1 MKNWIVIILLLF
13 TSSTA
18 SRSCTTVERS
28 DCQTVSKNGIMKKH
42 TCILLLLFIFYSLCL
57 GLPSAFSVDFIQLER
72 EFAGKGSTQGRFSKN
87 IHLAFDKQNIYVS
100 DTENRLIQKLS
111 ATGEFLF
118 QFPETPASPDNIL
131 RKPGHLAVDTV
142 GNIYVADVT
151 VHHIAEKADPKVY
164 MFAPCV
170 HKFSGTGEL
179 LDTYFVDP
187 MDVYPKVVLPVNL
200 IIDETGKS
208 AFAIQPKG
216 YDRALRVA
224 LNAENELYVLDA
236 ERGRVHKFSAD
247 GEKLIAFG
255 RYGAGDGEFDTDAA
269 DIAIDARRN
278 VLIADTG
285 NHRVV
290 RFDAAGKSLGSFG
303 RKGRGNGEFM
313 KPMALVALPSGE
325 ILVKDASQ
333 FRRKVGG
340 LPEVIVL
347 SPNLTQLTES
357 TPGQAELADT
367 ITNATRSQYGPFA
380 QSPAVAADTAAL
392 NRRVRLLEEAE
403 YSRYYADETDEEDKA
418 ELAEELKR
426 KDIRL
431 TLFHNVI
438 SRIQKFDS
446 NGRYLG
452 RIVYETDQ
460 LSEEKH
466 DQTFLDLDAAGY
478 LYLRDDSDFTIAQ
491 YSVTGFTVKPSHMNG
506 FYSLRAANLHN
517 NYMEDYEDI
526 DPFTDVEDK
535 LNQLEFKNLFGWTY
549 SLSERWHLT
558 FLDELTYSEQDQ
570 RYITPAKV
578 EDSYDFGTQ
587 ALENA
592 FAANLKFITNPNPY
606 RYKELNVSIGRVDGT
621 SDLTQDALYPDLNKQ
636 RRIDTGDASSTVIEL
651 NWDIWSRTNLW
662 LRYADLNPAETS
674 RNFIRRF
681 YDVSGDL
688 YEVFGSRNQA
698 RQFLG
703 ELTIKF

>member
-1 MKNWIVIILLLF
+1 
-13 TSSTA
+13 
-18 SRSCTTVERS
+18 
-28 DCQTVSKNGIMKKH
+28 MKKH
-42 TCILLLLFIFYSLCL
+42 IFLLQCSLFICCSLCI
-57 GLPSAFSVDFIQLER
+57 GLHSAFSVDFIQLER
-72 EFAGKGSTQGRFSKN
+72 EFAGKGSTHGRFSKD
-87 IHLAFDKQNIYVS
+87 IHLAFDRQHIYVS

-111 ATGEFLF
+111 ATGEFLL
-118 QFPETPASPDNIL
+118 QFPEAPESPDNIL
-131 RKPGHLAVDTV
+131 RKPGHLAVDST

-151 VHHIAEKADPKVY
+151 VHHIGETAEPNEPKVY

-170 HKFSGTGEL
+170 HKFSATGEL
-179 LDTYFVDP
+179 LDTYFVDNV
-187 MDVYPKVVLPVNL
+187 DVQPKVVLPVHFM
-200 IIDETGKS
+200 IDEAGKS

-216 YDRALRVA
+216 HDRVLRVA
-224 LNAENELYVLDA
+224 LNAQNELYVLDA
-236 ERGRVHKFSAD
+236 ERGRVHKFGAD
-247 GEKLIAFG
+247 GEKLLAFG
-255 RYGAGDGEFDTDAA
+255 RYGASDGEFDTDAA
-269 DIAIDARRN
+269 DIAIDARGN

-313 KPMALVALPSGE
+313 KPMALVALPTGE

-340 LPEVIVL
+340 LPEVVVL
-347 SPNLTQLTES
+347 SPTLTQLTES
-357 TPGQAELADT
+357 SPGQAELADT
-367 ITNATRSQYGPFA
+367 ITNATRSQYGPFT
-380 QSPAVAADTAAL
+380 AADTVAL

-418 ELAEELKR
+418 ELAEELRR

-438 SRIQKFDS
+438 SRVQKFDS
-446 NGRYLG
+446 SGRYIG
-452 RIVYETDQ
+452 RIIYETDQ

-478 LYLRDDSDFTIAQ
+478 LYLRDESDFTIAQ
-491 YSVTGFTVKPSHMNG
+491 YSVTGFTLKPSHTNG
-506 FYSLRAANLHN
+506 FYSLRAANLYN
-517 NYMEDYEDI
+517 KYFEDYEDI
-526 DPFTDVEDK
+526 DVFTDVEDK
-535 LNQLEFKNLFGWTY
+535 LNQLELKNLFGWTY

-558 FLDELTYSEQDQ
+558 VLDELTYGEQDE

-592 FAANLKFITNPNPY
+592 FAVNLKFITNPNPY
-606 RYKELNVSIGRVDGT
+606 RYKELNLSVGRVDGT
-621 SDLTQDALYPDLNKQ
+621 SDLTQNALYADLNKQ
-636 RRIDTGDASSTVIEL
+636 RRIDTGDANSTVIEL

>member
-1 MKNWIVIILLLF
+1 MKRYIVILPLL
-13 TSSTA
+13 S
-18 SRSCTTVERS
+18 
-28 DCQTVSKNGIMKKH
+28 
-42 TCILLLLFIFYSLCL
+42 IFCSLCL
-57 GLPSAFSVDFIQLER
+57 GLNSAFSVDFIQLER
-72 EFAGKGSTQGRFSKN
+72 EFAGKGSSQGRFGKD
-87 IHLAFDKQNIYVS
+87 IHLAFDNQNIYVS
-100 DTENRLIQKLS
+100 DTQNRLIQKLS

-118 QFPETPASPDNIL
+118 QIPEAPESADNIL
-131 RKPGHLAVDTV
+131 RKPGHLAVDNM

-151 VHHIAEKADPKVY
+151 AHHIADSTDPKVY
-164 MFAPCV
+164 MFAPCIY
-170 HKFSGTGEL
+170 KFSRTGEL

-187 MDVYPKVVLPVNL
+187 VDVHPKVILPANL
-200 IIDETGKS
+200 IIDEEGKAS
-208 AFAIQPKG
+208 FAIQPKG
-216 YDRALRVA
+216 HDRALRVA
-224 LNAENELYVLDA
+224 LNVQNELYVLDA
-236 ERGRVHKFSAD
+236 ELGHVHKFNAE
-247 GEKLIAFG
+247 GEKLVTFG
-255 RYGAGDGEFDTDAA
+255 RYGAGEGEFDTDAA
-269 DIAIDARRN
+269 DIAIDARGN

-285 NHRVV
+285 NHRIV
-290 RFDAAGKSLGSFG
+290 RFDASGKSLDSFG
-303 RKGRGNGEFM
+303 REGRGNGEFM
-313 KPMALVALPSGE
+313 KPMALATLPTGE

-340 LPEVIVL
+340 LPEVIAL
-347 SPNLTQLTES
+347 SPTLTQLTEG

-367 ITNATRSQYGPFA
+367 IVNATQPRYGPFA
-380 QSPAVAADTAAL
+380 QNAAAVDAAAL

-403 YSRYYADETDEEDKA
+403 YSRYYADETDEEDKE

-438 SRIQKFDS
+438 SRIQKFDL

-466 DQTFLDLDAAGY
+466 DQTFLDLDAAGH
-478 LYLRDDSDFTIAQ
+478 LYLRDASDFTIAQ
-491 YSVTGFTVKPSHMNG
+491 YSVSGFTVKPSHMNG
-506 FYSLRAANLHN
+506 FYSVRAARLNN
-517 NYMEDYEDI
+517 NYLEDYEDI
-526 DPFTDVEDK
+526 DFSTDVQDE
-535 LNQLEFKNLFGWTY
+535 LSQLELKNLFGWTY

-558 FLDELTYSEQDQ
+558 FLDEFTYNEQDE
-570 RYITPAKV
+570 RYVTPAKV
-578 EDSYDFGTQ
+578 EDSYDFETQ

-606 RYKELNVSIGRVDGT
+606 RYKELNLSVGRVDGT
-621 SDLTQDALYPDLNKQ
+621 SDLMQDALFPDLNKQ
-636 RRIDTGDASSTVIEL
+636 RRVDTGDANSTVVEL
-651 NWDIWSRTNLW
+651 NWDIWSRANLW

-688 YEVFGSRNQA
+688 YEVFGSRNEA

>member
-1 MKNWIVIILLLF
+1 MKRYIIILPLL
-13 TSSTA
+13 S
-18 SRSCTTVERS
+18 
-28 DCQTVSKNGIMKKH
+28 
-42 TCILLLLFIFYSLCL
+42 IFCSLSI
-57 GLPSAFSVDFIQLER
+57 GLNSAFSVDFIQLER
-72 EFAGKGSTQGRFSKN
+72 EFAGKGSTQGRFGKD
-87 IHLAFDKQNIYVS
+87 IHLAFDNQNIYVS

-118 QFPETPASPDNIL
+118 QIPEAPESLDNIL
-131 RKPGHLAVDTV
+131 RKPGHLTVDSL

-151 VHHIAEKADPKVY
+151 VHHIAESTDPKVY

-170 HKFSGTGEL
+170 YKFSGTGEL

-187 MDVYPKVVLPVNL
+187 VDVHPKVILPVNL
-200 IIDETGKS
+200 IIDEEGQT

-216 YDRALRVA
+216 HDRALRVA
-224 LNAENELYVLDA
+224 LNSQNELYVLDA
-236 ERGRVHKFSAD
+236 ELGRVHKFNAD
-247 GEKLIAFG
+247 GEKLFAFG
-255 RYGAGDGEFDTDAA
+255 RYGAGEGEFDMDAA
-269 DIAIDARRN
+269 DIAIDARGN
-278 VLIADTG
+278 VLITDTG
-285 NHRVV
+285 NHRIV

-303 RKGRGNGEFM
+303 REGRGNGEFV
-313 KPMALVALPSGE
+313 KPMALVALPTGE

-340 LPEVIVL
+340 LPEVIAL
-347 SPNLTQLTES
+347 SPTLTQLTES

-367 ITNATRSQYGPFA
+367 IVNATQPRYGPFV
-380 QSPAVAADTAAL
+380 QSPAAAADTAAL

-403 YSRYYADETDEEDKA
+403 YTRYYGNEIDDEDKE

-438 SRIQKFDS
+438 SRIQKFDP
-446 NGRYLG
+446 NGRYMG

-466 DQTFLDLDAAGY
+466 DLTFLDLDAAGH
-478 LYLRDDSDFTIAQ
+478 LYLRDASDFTIAQ
-491 YSVTGFTVKPSHMNG
+491 YSVSGFTVKPSHMNG
-506 FYSLRAANLHN
+506 FYSVRAASLHN
-517 NYMEDYEDI
+517 NYLEDYEDI
-526 DPFTDVEDK
+526 DFSTDVQDE
-535 LNQLEFKNLFGWTY
+535 LSQLELKNLFGWTY

-558 FLDELTYSEQDQ
+558 FLDELTYGEQDE
-570 RYITPAKV
+570 RYVTPAKV
-578 EDSYDFGTQ
+578 EDSYDFETQ

-592 FAANLKFITNPNPY
+592 FAANLKFITNLNPY
-606 RYKELNVSIGRVDGT
+606 RYKELNLSVGRVDGT
-621 SDLTQDALYPDLNKQ
+621 SDLMQDALFPDLNKQ
-636 RRIDTGDASSTVIEL
+636 RRIDTGDANSTVVEL
-651 NWDIWSRTNLW
+651 NWDIWSRANLW

-688 YEVFGSRNQA
+688 YEVFGSRNEA

>member
-1 MKNWIVIILLLF
+1 MKNTTLTILLTF
-13 TSSTA
+13 
-18 SRSCTTVERS
+18 C
-28 DCQTVSKNGIMKKH
+28 
-42 TCILLLLFIFYSLCL
+42 SLCL
-57 GLPSAFSVDFIQLER
+57 GLPFAFSVDFIRLER
-72 EFAGKGSTQGRFSKN
+72 EFAGKGSTQGRFGKD
-87 IHLAFDKQNIYVS
+87 IHLAFDSQHIYVS

-118 QFPETPASPDNIL
+118 QIPEAPESLDNIL
-131 RKPGHLAVDTV
+131 RKPGHLAVDTL

-151 VHHIAEKADPKVY
+151 VHHIAESMDPKVY

-170 HKFSGTGEL
+170 YKFNGTGEL

-187 MDVYPKVVLPVNL
+187 VDVHPKVVLPVNF
-200 IIDETGKS
+200 IIDEEGKT

-216 YDRALRVA
+216 HDRALRVA
-224 LNAENELYVLDA
+224 LNSENELYVLDA
-236 ERGRVHKFSAD
+236 ELGRVHKFGAD
-247 GEKLIAFG
+247 GEKLLAFG
-255 RYGAGDGEFDTDAA
+255 RYGAGAGEFDMDAA
-269 DIAIDARRN
+269 DIAIDARGN

-285 NHRVV
+285 NHRIV
-290 RFDAAGKSLGSFG
+290 RFDAAGKPLGSFG
-303 RKGRGNGEFM
+303 REGRGNGEFV
-313 KPMALVALPSGE
+313 KPMALVTLPTGE

-340 LPEVIVL
+340 LPEVIAL
-347 SPNLTQLTES
+347 SPTLTQLTES

-367 ITNATRSQYGPFA
+367 IVNATQSRYGPFA
-380 QSPAVAADTAAL
+380 QSPAAAADTAAL

-403 YSRYYADETDEEDKA
+403 YSRYYADEIYDEDKE

-431 TLFHNVI
+431 TLFHNVV
-438 SRIQKFDS
+438 SRIQKFDP

-452 RIVYETDQ
+452 RIIYETDQ

-466 DQTFLDLDAAGY
+466 DLTFLDLDALGH
-478 LYLRDDSDFTIAQ
+478 LYLRDASDFTIAQ
-491 YSVTGFTVKPSHMNG
+491 YSVSGFTVKPSHMNG
-506 FYSLRAANLHN
+506 FYSVRAASLHN
-517 NYMEDYEDI
+517 NYLEDYEDI
-526 DPFTDVEDK
+526 DFSTDVQDE
-535 LNQLEFKNLFGWTY
+535 LSQLELKNLFGWTY

-558 FLDELTYSEQDQ
+558 FLDELTYGEQDE
-570 RYITPAKV
+570 RYVTPAKV
-578 EDSYDFGTQ
+578 EDSYDFETQ

-606 RYKELNVSIGRVDGT
+606 RYKELNLSVGRVDGT
-621 SDLTQDALYPDLNKQ
+621 SDLMQDALFPDLNKQ
-636 RRIDTGDASSTVIEL
+636 RRIDTGDANSTVVEL
-651 NWDIWSRTNLW
+651 NWDIWSRANLW

-688 YEVFGSRNQA
+688 YEVFGSRNEA

>member
-1 MKNWIVIILLLF
+1 
-13 TSSTA
+13 
-18 SRSCTTVERS
+18 
-28 DCQTVSKNGIMKKH
+28 MKKH
-42 TCILLLLFIFYSLCL
+42 IIILPLLSVFCSLCI
-57 GLPSAFSVDFIQLER
+57 GLPSAFSVDFLQLVQ
-72 EFAGKGSTQGRFSKN
+72 EFAGKGSTQGRFSKD
-87 IHLAFDKQNIYVS
+87 IHLAFDSQHIYIS

-118 QFPETPASPDNIL
+118 QFPEVPESPDNIL
-131 RKPGHLAVDTV
+131 RKPGHLAVDST

-151 VHHIAEKADPKVY
+151 VQHIAETADPKVY

-170 HKFSGTGEL
+170 HKFSALGEL
-179 LDTYFVDP
+179 LDTYFVDT
-187 MDVYPKVVLPVNL
+187 MDVYPKVVLPANL
-200 IIDETGKS
+200 IIDEAGKS

-216 YDRALRVA
+216 HDRALRVA
-224 LNAENELYVLDA
+224 LNTENELYILDA
-236 ERGRVHKFSAD
+236 ERGRVHKFSAN
-247 GEKLIAFG
+247 GEKLGAFG

-269 DIAIDARRN
+269 DITIDVRGN
-278 VLIADTG
+278 ILIADTG

-290 RFDAAGKSLGSFG
+290 RFDAAGKPLGSFG
-303 RKGRGNGEFM
+303 RKGRGNGEFT
-313 KPMALVALPSGE
+313 KPMALVALPTGE

-340 LPEVIVL
+340 LPEVVVL
-347 SPNLTQLTES
+347 SPTLTQLTEG

-367 ITNATRSQYGPFA
+367 ISSATRSAYGPFA
-380 QSPAVAADTAAL
+380 QSSVVAADTAAL

-403 YSRYYADETDEEDKA
+403 YSRYYADETDDAEDKA

-438 SRIQKFDS
+438 SRIQKFDG
-446 NGRYLG
+446 NGRYIG

-517 NYMEDYEDI
+517 NYLEDYEDI
-526 DPFTDVEDK
+526 DFATDVEDK

-558 FLDELTYSEQDQ
+558 FLDELTYAEQDE

-606 RYKELNVSIGRVDGT
+606 RYKELNLSVGRVDGT
-621 SDLTQDALYPDLNKQ
+621 SDLTQNALYADLNKQ

-688 YEVFGSRNQA
+688 YEVFGSRNEA

>member
-1 MKNWIVIILLLF
+1 MKRYIVILTLL
-13 TSSTA
+13 S
-18 SRSCTTVERS
+18 
-28 DCQTVSKNGIMKKH
+28 
-42 TCILLLLFIFYSLCL
+42 IFGSLSI
-57 GLPSAFSVDFIQLER
+57 GLKSAFSVDFIQLER
-72 EFAGKGSTQGRFSKN
+72 EFAGKGSTQGRFGKD
-87 IHLAFDKQNIYVS
+87 IHLAFDNQNIYVS

-118 QFPETPASPDNIL
+118 QIPEAPESPDNIL
-131 RKPGHLAVDTV
+131 RKPGHLAVDSI

-151 VHHIAEKADPKVY
+151 AHHIANSADPKVY
-164 MFAPCV
+164 MFAPCIY
-170 HKFSGTGEL
+170 KFSRTGEL

-187 MDVYPKVVLPVNL
+187 VDVHPKVILPANL
-200 IIDETGKS
+200 IIDEEGKAS
-208 AFAIQPKG
+208 FAIQPKG
-216 YDRALRVA
+216 HDRALRVA
-224 LNAENELYVLDA
+224 LNAQNELYVLDA
-236 ERGRVHKFSAD
+236 ELGYVHKFNAE
-247 GEKLIAFG
+247 GEKLITFG
-255 RYGAGDGEFDTDAA
+255 RYGAGEGEFDMDAA
-269 DIAIDARRN
+269 DIAIDARGN

-285 NHRVV
+285 NHRIV
-290 RFDAAGKSLGSFG
+290 RFDAAGKPLDSFG
-303 RKGRGNGEFM
+303 REGRGNGEFM
-313 KPMALVALPSGE
+313 KPMALATLPTGE

-340 LPEVIVL
+340 LPEVIAL
-347 SPNLTQLTES
+347 SPTLTQLTES

-367 ITNATRSQYGPFA
+367 IVNATQPRYGPFA
-380 QSPAVAADTAAL
+380 QSAAAADAAAL

-403 YSRYYADETDEEDKA
+403 YSRYYADETDEEDKE

-438 SRIQKFDS
+438 SRIQKFDL

-466 DQTFLDLDAAGY
+466 DQTFLDLDAAGH
-478 LYLRDDSDFTIAQ
+478 LYLRDASDFTIAQ
-491 YSVTGFTVKPSHMNG
+491 YSVSGFTVKPSHMNG
-506 FYSLRAANLHN
+506 FYSVRAARLNN
-517 NYMEDYEDI
+517 NYLEDYEDI
-526 DPFTDVEDK
+526 DFSTDVQDE
-535 LNQLEFKNLFGWTY
+535 LSQLELKNLFGWTY

-558 FLDELTYSEQDQ
+558 FLDEFTYNEQDE
-570 RYITPAKV
+570 RYVTPAKV
-578 EDSYDFGTQ
+578 EDSYDFETQ

-606 RYKELNVSIGRVDGT
+606 RYKELNLSVGRVDGT
-621 SDLTQDALYPDLNKQ
+621 SDLTQDALFPDLNKQ
-636 RRIDTGDASSTVIEL
+636 HRVDTGDANSTVVEL

-688 YEVFGSRNQA
+688 YEVFGSRNEA

>member
-1 MKNWIVIILLLF
+1 
-13 TSSTA
+13 
-18 SRSCTTVERS
+18 
-28 DCQTVSKNGIMKKH
+28 MKKH
-42 TCILLLLFIFYSLCL
+42 TVILTLLSIFCSLCI

-72 EFAGKGSTQGRFSKN
+72 EFAGKGSTQGRFGKD
-87 IHLAFDKQNIYVS
+87 IHLAFDKQYIYVS

-118 QFPETPASPDNIL
+118 QIPEAPESLDNIL
-131 RKPGHLAVDTV
+131 RKPRHLAVDTL

-151 VHHIAEKADPKVY
+151 VHHIAESTDPKVY

-170 HKFSGTGEL
+170 YKFSGTGEL

-187 MDVYPKVVLPVNL
+187 VDVHPKVVLPVSL
-200 IIDETGKS
+200 IIDEEGKT

-216 YDRALRVA
+216 HDRALRVA
-224 LNAENELYVLDA
+224 LNAQNELYVLDA
-236 ERGRVHKFSAD
+236 ELGRVHKFNAE
-247 GEKLIAFG
+247 GEKLITFG
-255 RYGAGDGEFDTDAA
+255 RYGAGVGEFDMDAA
-269 DIAIDARRN
+269 DIAIDARGN

-285 NHRVV
+285 NHRIV
-290 RFDAAGKSLGSFG
+290 RFDAAGKSLDNFG
-303 RKGRGNGEFM
+303 REGRGNGEFV
-313 KPMALVALPSGE
+313 KPMALVTLPTGE
-325 ILVKDASQ
+325 ILVKDASR

-340 LPEVIVL
+340 LPEVVAL
-347 SPNLTQLTES
+347 SPTLTQLTES

-367 ITNATRSQYGPFA
+367 IVNATQPRYGPFA
-380 QSPAVAADTAAL
+380 QSPAAAADTAAL
-392 NRRVRLLEEAE
+392 NRRIRLLEEAE
-403 YSRYYADETDEEDKA
+403 YSRYYADEIYDEDKE

-438 SRIQKFDS
+438 SRVQKFDP

-466 DQTFLDLDAAGY
+466 DLTFLDLDAAGH
-478 LYLRDDSDFTIAQ
+478 LYLRDASDFTIAQ
-491 YSVTGFTVKPSHMNG
+491 YSVSGFTVKPSHMNG
-506 FYSLRAANLHN
+506 FYSVRAARLNN
-517 NYMEDYEDI
+517 NYLEDYEDI
-526 DPFTDVEDK
+526 DFSTDVQDE
-535 LNQLEFKNLFGWTY
+535 LSQLELKNLFGWTY

-558 FLDELTYSEQDQ
+558 FLDELTYGEQDE
-570 RYITPAKV
+570 RYVTPAKV
-578 EDSYDFGTQ
+578 EDSYDFETQ

-606 RYKELNVSIGRVDGT
+606 RYKELNLSVGRVDGT
-621 SDLTQDALYPDLNKQ
+621 SDLMQDALFPDLNKQ
-636 RRIDTGDASSTVIEL
+636 RRIDTGDANSTVVEL
-651 NWDIWSRTNLW
+651 NWDIWSRANLW

-688 YEVFGSRNQA
+688 YEVFGSRNEA

>member
-1 MKNWIVIILLLF
+1 
-13 TSSTA
+13 
-18 SRSCTTVERS
+18 
-28 DCQTVSKNGIMKKH
+28 MKKH
-42 TCILLLLFIFYSLCL
+42 IRILRSLFLFCLLGI

-72 EFAGKGSTQGRFSKN
+72 EFGGKGSTDGRFSKD
-87 IHLAFDKQNIYVS
+87 IYLAFDRQNIYVS

-118 QFPETPASPDNIL
+118 QIPETPESPDNIL
-131 RKPGHLAVDTV
+131 RKPRHLAVDSV

-151 VHHIAEKADPKVY
+151 AHHISEKTDPKIY

-170 HKFSGTGEL
+170 HKFSPVGKL
-179 LDTYFVDP
+179 LDTYFVDVV
-187 MDVYPKVVLPVNL
+187 DVYPKVVLTAGL
-200 IIDETGKS
+200 ILDEDGKA
-208 AFAIQPKG
+208 AFAIQPRG

-236 ERGRVHKFSAD
+236 ERGRIHKFGTD
-247 GEKLIAFG
+247 GEKMTTFG

-269 DIAIDARRN
+269 DIAIDARGN

-285 NHRVV
+285 NHRIV

-303 RKGRGNGEFM
+303 RKGRGNGEFT
-313 KPMALVALPSGE
+313 KPMALATLPTGE
-325 ILVKDASQ
+325 VLVKDASQ
-333 FRRKVGG
+333 FRRKIGG
-340 LPEVIVL
+340 LPEIVVL
-347 SPNLTQLTES
+347 SPTLTQLTES
-357 TPGQAELADT
+357 APGQAELADT
-367 ITNATRSQYGPFA
+367 INNATRAQYGPFVQNPVA
-380 QSPAVAADTAAL
+380 AADTAAL

-403 YSRYYADETDEEDKA
+403 YSRYYAGETDEEDDA

-426 KDIRL
+426 KDLRL
-431 TLFHNVI
+431 TLLHNVI
-438 SRIQKFDS
+438 SRVQKFDS
-446 NGRYLG
+446 NGQYIG
-452 RIVYETDQ
+452 RIIYETDQ

-466 DQTFLDLDAAGY
+466 DQTFLALDASGH
-478 LYLRDDSDFTIAQ
+478 LYLRDDSDFSIAQ
-491 YSVTGFTVKPSHMNG
+491 YSITNFTVKPSHING
-506 FYSLRAANLHN
+506 FYSLRAANLQN
-517 NYMEDYEDI
+517 NYTEDYEDI
-526 DPFTDVEDK
+526 DVLTDVEDK
-535 LNQLEFKNLFGWTY
+535 LNQLEFKNLLGLTY

-558 FLDELTYSEQDQ
+558 FLDELTYAEQDE
-570 RYITPAKV
+570 RYITPAKK

-592 FAANLKFITNPNPY
+592 FAANLKFITNPNRY
-606 RYKELNVSIGRVDGT
+606 RYKELNLSVGRVDGT
-621 SDLTQDALYPDLNKQ
+621 SDLTQDALYVDLNKQ
-636 RRIDTGDASSTVIEL
+636 RRVDTGDASSTVIEL

>member
-1 MKNWIVIILLLF
+1 MKRHIIILPLLP
-13 TSSTA
+13 
-18 SRSCTTVERS
+18 
-28 DCQTVSKNGIMKKH
+28 
-42 TCILLLLFIFYSLCL
+42 LFCSLCL
-57 GLPSAFSVDFIQLER
+57 GLNSAFSVDFIQLER
-72 EFAGKGSTQGRFSKN
+72 EFAGKGSTQGRFGKD
-87 IHLAFDKQNIYVS
+87 IHLAFDTQHIYVS
-100 DTENRLIQKLS
+100 DTQNRLIQKLS

-118 QFPETPASPDNIL
+118 QIPEGPESPDNIL
-131 RKPGHLAVDTV
+131 RKPGHLAVGSM

-151 VHHIAEKADPKVY
+151 AHHIADSTDPKVY
-164 MFAPCV
+164 MFAPCIY
-170 HKFSGTGEL
+170 KFSRTGEL

-187 MDVYPKVVLPVNL
+187 VDVHPKVILPANL
-200 IIDETGKS
+200 IIDEEGKAS
-208 AFAIQPKG
+208 FAIQPKG
-216 YDRALRVA
+216 HDRALRVA
-224 LNAENELYVLDA
+224 LNAQNELYVLDA
-236 ERGRVHKFSAD
+236 ELGHVHKFNAE
-247 GEKLIAFG
+247 GEKLITFG
-255 RYGAGDGEFDTDAA
+255 RYGAGEGEFDTDAA
-269 DIAIDARRN
+269 DIAIDARGN

-285 NHRVV
+285 NHRIV
-290 RFDAAGKSLGSFG
+290 RFDAAGKPLDSFG
-303 RKGRGNGEFM
+303 REGRGNGEFM
-313 KPMALVALPSGE
+313 KPMALATLPTGE

-340 LPEVIVL
+340 LPEVIAL
-347 SPNLTQLTES
+347 SPTLTQLTEG

-367 ITNATRSQYGPFA
+367 IVNATQPRYGPFA
-380 QSPAVAADTAAL
+380 QNAAAADAAAL

-403 YSRYYADETDEEDKA
+403 YSRYYADETDEEEKE

-438 SRIQKFDS
+438 SRIQKFDL

-466 DQTFLDLDAAGY
+466 DQTFLDLDAAGH
-478 LYLRDDSDFTIAQ
+478 LYLRDASDFTIAQ
-491 YSVTGFTVKPSHMNG
+491 YSVSGFTVKPSHMNG
-506 FYSLRAANLHN
+506 FYSVRAARLNN
-517 NYMEDYEDI
+517 NYLEDYEDI
-526 DPFTDVEDK
+526 DFSTDVQDE
-535 LNQLEFKNLFGWTY
+535 LSQLELKNLFGWTY

-558 FLDELTYSEQDQ
+558 FLDEFTYNEQDE
-570 RYITPAKV
+570 RYVTPAKV
-578 EDSYDFGTQ
+578 EDSYDFETQ

-606 RYKELNVSIGRVDGT
+606 RYKELNLSVGRVDGT
-621 SDLTQDALYPDLNKQ
+621 SDLMQDALFPDLNKQ
-636 RRIDTGDASSTVIEL
+636 RRVDTGDANSTVVEL
-651 NWDIWSRTNLW
+651 NWDIWSRANLW

-688 YEVFGSRNQA
+688 YEVFGSRNEA

>member
-1 MKNWIVIILLLF
+1 MKKDTLILLSLSLF
-13 TSSTA
+13 
-18 SRSCTTVERS
+18 CFL
-28 DCQTVSKNGIMKKH
+28 GIR
-42 TCILLLLFIFYSLCL
+42 
-57 GLPSAFSVDFIQLER
+57 LPSAFSVDFIQLEH
-72 EFAGKGSTQGRFSKN
+72 EFAGKGSTEGRFSKN
-87 IHLAFDKQNIYVS
+87 IHLAFDREHIYVS

-118 QFPETPASPDNIL
+118 QFPEVPESPDNIL
-131 RKPGHLAVDTV
+131 RKPGPLAVDST

-151 VHHIAEKADPKVY
+151 VQHIAETADPKIY

-170 HKFSGTGEL
+170 YKFSPVGEL
-179 LDTYFVDP
+179 LETYFVDP
-187 MDVYPKVVLPVNL
+187 VDVRPKVVLVGSFV
-200 IIDETGKS
+200 IDEHGKT
-208 AFAIQPKG
+208 AFGIQPKG
-216 YDRALRVA
+216 HDRALRVA

-236 ERGRVHKFSAD
+236 KRGRIHKFGTD
-247 GEKLIAFG
+247 GEKMTAFG

-269 DIAIDARRN
+269 DIAIDRHGN
-278 VLIADTG
+278 VWITDTG
-285 NHRVV
+285 NHRIV
-290 RFDAAGKSLGSFG
+290 RFDAAGKPLGSFG

-340 LPEVIVL
+340 LPEVVVL
-347 SPNLTQLTES
+347 SPTLTQLAEGA
-357 TPGQAELADT
+357 PGQAELADT
-367 ITNATRSQYGPFA
+367 IKNATRSQYGPFA

-403 YSRYYADETDEEDKA
+403 YSRYYAGETDEEDAA

-431 TLFHNVI
+431 TLFHTVI

-446 NGRYLG
+446 NGRYIG
-452 RIVYETDQ
+452 RIIYETDQ
-460 LSEEKH
+460 LSEERH
-466 DQTFLDLDAAGY
+466 DQTFLDLDTSGH

-491 YSVTGFTVKPSHMNG
+491 YSITGFTVKPSHMNG
-506 FYSLRAANLHN
+506 FYSLRAANLYN
-517 NYMEDYEDI
+517 EYYEDYEDI
-526 DPFTDVEDK
+526 DALTDVQDE
-535 LNQLEFKNLFGWTY
+535 LNQLEFKNLLGWTY

-558 FLDELTYSEQDQ
+558 FLDELTYAEQDE

-578 EDSYDFGTQ
+578 EDSYDLETQ

-606 RYKELNVSIGRVDGT
+606 RYKELNLSVGRVDGT
-621 SDLTQDALYPDLNKQ
+621 SDLTQDALYVDLNKQ
-636 RRIDTGDASSTVIEL
+636 RRVDTGDASSTVIEL
-651 NWDIWSRTNLW
+651 NWDMGSRTNLW

>member
-1 MKNWIVIILLLF
+1 
-13 TSSTA
+13 
-18 SRSCTTVERS
+18 
-28 DCQTVSKNGIMKKH
+28 MKKH
-42 TCILLLLFIFYSLCL
+42 TLILRSLSVFCFLCI
-57 GLPSAFSVDFIQLER
+57 GLPSAFPVDFIQLER
-72 EFAGKGSTQGRFSKN
+72 EFGGKGSTEGRFSKD
-87 IHLAFDKQNIYVS
+87 IHLAFDRQNIYVS

-118 QFPETPASPDNIL
+118 QIPEAPESPDNIL
-131 RKPGHLAVDTV
+131 RKPGHLAVDSA

-151 VHHIAEKADPKVY
+151 IHHIAKTGTEGETPKVY

-170 HKFSGTGEL
+170 RKFSGTGEL
-179 LDTYFVDP
+179 LDTYFVDA
-187 MDVYPKVVLPVNL
+187 MDVLPKVVLPVNL
-200 IIDETGKS
+200 IIDEDGKT
-208 AFAIQPKG
+208 AWAIQPKG

-224 LNAENELYVLDA
+224 LNAQNELYILDA
-236 ERGRVHKFSAD
+236 ERGRVHKFGVDA
-247 GEKLIAFG
+247 EKVATFG

-269 DIAIDARRN
+269 DIAIDARGN

-285 NHRVV
+285 NHRIV

-303 RKGRGNGEFM
+303 RKGRGNGEFR
-313 KPMALVALPSGE
+313 KPMALATLPTGE

-333 FRRKVGG
+333 FRRKIGG
-340 LPEVIVL
+340 LPEIVVL
-347 SPNLTQLTES
+347 SPTLTQLTES

-367 ITNATRSQYGPFA
+367 INNATRSQYGPFA

-403 YSRYYADETDEEDKA
+403 YSRYYAGETDEEDDA

-426 KDIRL
+426 KDLRL
-431 TLFHNVI
+431 TLLHNVI

-446 NGRYLG
+446 NGQYIG

-466 DQTFLDLDAAGY
+466 DQTFLDLDASGH

-491 YSVTGFTVKPSHMNG
+491 YSITGFTVKPSHMSG
-506 FYSLRAANLHN
+506 FYSLRAANLYN
-517 NYMEDYEDI
+517 EYYEDYEDI
-526 DPFTDVEDK
+526 DALTDVEDK
-535 LNQLEFKNLFGWTY
+535 LNQLEFKNLLGWTY

-558 FLDELTYSEQDQ
+558 FLDELTYAEQDE

-606 RYKELNVSIGRVDGT
+606 RYKELNLSIGRVDGT
-621 SDLTQDALYPDLNKQ
+621 SDLTQDALYVDLNKQ
-636 RRIDTGDASSTVIEL
+636 RRVDTGDASSTVIEL

>member
-1 MKNWIVIILLLF
+1 
-13 TSSTA
+13 
-18 SRSCTTVERS
+18 
-28 DCQTVSKNGIMKKH
+28 MKKYIF
-42 TCILLLLFIFYSLCL
+42 ILPFLFLFCSLSIV
-57 GLPSAFSVDFIQLER
+57 LPTAFSVDFIQLEH
-72 EFAGKGSTQGRFSKN
+72 EFAGKGSTEGRFGKD
-87 IHLAFDKQNIYVS
+87 IHLAFDRQNIYVS

-118 QFPETPASPDNIL
+118 QIPEVPESPDNIL
-131 RKPGHLAVDTV
+131 RKPGHLAVDNL

-151 VHHIAEKADPKVY
+151 AHHIAETADPKIY
-164 MFAPCV
+164 IFAPCI
-170 HKFSGTGEL
+170 HKFSPVGEL
-179 LDTYFVDP
+179 LDTYFVDTV
-187 MDVYPKVVLPVNL
+187 DVYPKVVLPANL
-200 IIDETGKS
+200 IIDEDGKT

-224 LNAENELYVLDA
+224 LNAQNELYVLDA
-236 ERGRVHKFSAD
+236 ERGRVHKFGAD
-247 GEKLIAFG
+247 GEKMTVFG

-269 DIAIDARRN
+269 DIAIDARGN

-285 NHRVV
+285 NHRIV
-290 RFDAAGKSLGSFG
+290 RFDADGKALGSFG
-303 RKGRGNGEFM
+303 RKGRGDGEFM
-313 KPMALVALPSGE
+313 KPMALATLPTGE

-340 LPEVIVL
+340 LPEIVVL
-347 SPNLTQLTES
+347 SPTLTQLTEG
-357 TPGQAELADT
+357 TPGQAALADT
-367 ITNATRSQYGPFA
+367 INNATRSQYGPFA

-403 YSRYYADETDEEDKA
+403 YSRYYADEADEEDKA

-438 SRIQKFDS
+438 SRIQKFGS
-446 NGRYLG
+446 NGLYLG

-466 DQTFLDLDAAGY
+466 DQTFLDLDAAGH

-491 YSVTGFTVKPSHMNG
+491 YSITGFTVKPSHMNG
-506 FYSLRAANLHN
+506 FYSLRAANLYN
-517 NYMEDYEDI
+517 EYFEDYEDI
-526 DPFTDVEDK
+526 DVSTDVQDE

-558 FLDELTYSEQDQ
+558 FLDELTYGEQDE

-606 RYKELNVSIGRVDGT
+606 QYKELNLSVGRVDGT
-621 SDLTQDALYPDLNKQ
+621 SDLTQDALYSDLNKQ
-636 RRIDTGDASSTVIEL
+636 RRVDTGDASSTVIEL

-662 LRYADLNPAETS
+662 LRYADLNPSETS

>member
-1 MKNWIVIILLLF
+1 MKRYIVILPLL
-13 TSSTA
+13 S
-18 SRSCTTVERS
+18 
-28 DCQTVSKNGIMKKH
+28 
-42 TCILLLLFIFYSLCL
+42 IFCSLCL
-57 GLPSAFSVDFIQLER
+57 GLNSAFSVDFIQLER
-72 EFAGKGSTQGRFSKN
+72 EFAGKGSSQGRFGKD
-87 IHLAFDKQNIYVS
+87 IHLAFDNQNIYVS
-100 DTENRLIQKLS
+100 DTQNRLIQKLS

-118 QFPETPASPDNIL
+118 QIPEAPESADNIL
-131 RKPGHLAVDTV
+131 RKPGHLAVDNM

-151 VHHIAEKADPKVY
+151 AHHIADSTDPKVY
-164 MFAPCV
+164 MFAPCIY
-170 HKFSGTGEL
+170 KFSRTGEL

-187 MDVYPKVVLPVNL
+187 VDVHPKVILPANL
-200 IIDETGKS
+200 IIDEEGKAS
-208 AFAIQPKG
+208 FAIQPKG
-216 YDRALRVA
+216 HDRALRVA
-224 LNAENELYVLDA
+224 LNVQNELYVLDA
-236 ERGRVHKFSAD
+236 ELGHVHKFNAE
-247 GEKLIAFG
+247 GEKLITFG
-255 RYGAGDGEFDTDAA
+255 RYGAGEGEFDTDAA
-269 DIAIDARRN
+269 DIAIDARGN

-285 NHRVV
+285 NHRIV
-290 RFDAAGKSLGSFG
+290 RFDAAGKPLDSFG
-303 RKGRGNGEFM
+303 REGRGNSEFM
-313 KPMALVALPSGE
+313 KPMALATLPTGE

-340 LPEVIVL
+340 LPEVIAL
-347 SPNLTQLTES
+347 SPTLTQLTEG

-367 ITNATRSQYGPFA
+367 IVNATQPRYGPFA
-380 QSPAVAADTAAL
+380 QNAAAVDAAAL

-403 YSRYYADETDEEDKA
+403 YSRYYADETDEEDKE

-438 SRIQKFDS
+438 SRIQKFDL

-466 DQTFLDLDAAGY
+466 DQTFLDLDAAGH
-478 LYLRDDSDFTIAQ
+478 LYLRDASDFTIAQ
-491 YSVTGFTVKPSHMNG
+491 YSVSGFTVRPSHMNG
-506 FYSLRAANLHN
+506 FYSVRAARLNN
-517 NYMEDYEDI
+517 NYLEDYEDI
-526 DPFTDVEDK
+526 DFSTDVQDE
-535 LNQLEFKNLFGWTY
+535 LSQLELKNLFGWTY

-558 FLDELTYSEQDQ
+558 FLDEFTYNEQDE
-570 RYITPAKV
+570 RYVTPAKV
-578 EDSYDFGTQ
+578 EDSYDFETQ

-606 RYKELNVSIGRVDGT
+606 RYKELNLSVGRVDGT
-621 SDLTQDALYPDLNKQ
+621 SDLMQDALFPDLNKQ
-636 RRIDTGDASSTVIEL
+636 RRVDTGDANSTVVEL
-651 NWDIWSRTNLW
+651 NWDIWSRANLW

-688 YEVFGSRNQA
+688 YEVFGSRNEA

>member
-1 MKNWIVIILLLF
+1 
-13 TSSTA
+13 
-18 SRSCTTVERS
+18 
-28 DCQTVSKNGIMKKH
+28 MKKH
-42 TCILLLLFIFYSLCL
+42 TVILTLLSIFCSLCI

-87 IHLAFDKQNIYVS
+87 IHLAFDNRNIYVS

-111 ATGEFLF
+111 ATGEFLS
-118 QFPETPASPDNIL
+118 QIPEVPESPDNIL
-131 RKPGHLAVDTV
+131 RKPGHLAVDSM

-151 VHHIAEKADPKVY
+151 VHHIAESTDPKVY

-170 HKFSGTGEL
+170 YKFSGAGEL

-187 MDVYPKVVLPVNL
+187 VDVHPKVVLPVNL
-200 IIDETGKS
+200 IIDEEGKT

-216 YDRALRVA
+216 HDRALRVA
-224 LNAENELYVLDA
+224 LNSENELYVLDA
-236 ERGRVHKFSAD
+236 ELGRVHKFGAD
-247 GEKLIAFG
+247 GEKLITFG
-255 RYGAGDGEFDTDAA
+255 RYGAGEGEFDMDAA
-269 DIAIDARRN
+269 DIAIDARGN

-285 NHRVV
+285 NHRIVKFNAV
-290 RFDAAGKSLGSFG
+290 GKSLSSFG
-303 RKGRGNGEFM
+303 REGRGNGEFI
-313 KPMALVALPSGE
+313 KPMALATLPTGE

-340 LPEVIVL
+340 LPEIIAL
-347 SPNLTQLTES
+347 SPTLTQLTES

-367 ITNATRSQYGPFA
+367 IVNATQPRYGPFA
-380 QSPAVAADTAAL
+380 QSPAGSVDAAAL

-403 YSRYYADETDEEDKA
+403 YNRYYADETDEEDKE

-438 SRIQKFDS
+438 SRIQKFDL
-446 NGRYLG
+446 NGQYLG

-466 DQTFLDLDAAGY
+466 DLTFLDLDAAGH
-478 LYLRDDSDFTIAQ
+478 LYLRDASDFTIAQ
-491 YSVTGFTVKPSHMNG
+491 YSVSGFTVKPSHMNG
-506 FYSLRAANLHN
+506 FYSVRAARLNN
-517 NYMEDYEDI
+517 NYLEDYEDI
-526 DPFTDVEDK
+526 DFSTDVQDE
-535 LNQLEFKNLFGWTY
+535 LSQLELKNLFGWTY
-549 SLSERWHLT
+549 SLSERWHVT
-558 FLDELTYSEQDQ
+558 FLDELTYGEQDE
-570 RYITPAKV
+570 RYVTPAKV
-578 EDSYDFGTQ
+578 EDSYDFETQ

-606 RYKELNVSIGRVDGT
+606 RYKELNLSVGRVDGT
-621 SDLTQDALYPDLNKQ
+621 SDLMQDALFPDLNKQ
-636 RRIDTGDASSTVIEL
+636 RRIDTGDANSTVVEL
-651 NWDIWSRTNLW
+651 NWDIWSRANLW

-688 YEVFGSRNQA
+688 YEVFGSRNEA